1 MNNPAS
7 VLLDG
12 LSAAGAHWMLVL
24 GTLLILITSQVLLA
38 SLSYG
43 IFKDRFTGEEYLSF
57 GIAGWLLPAS
67 VITLLWY
74 LIARI
79 VSPQVSMIVVGSL
92 LLAGLVLSVRN
103 MGPVRRSKGAVWGL
117 LFVAV
122 LLLLI
127 RLASV
132 SRAIFP
138 SYFDSAQHYLYI
150 KEILSQVE
158 LAANAATSLPGYY
171 HFGFHFLAAFVTY
184 ITRAEITATML
195 VLGQI
200 ILAFMPFCAFFI
212 VRHWTSSNIAGF
224 LALVLAAFG
233 WYMPAH
239 AMDWGKYP
247 ALASLALVPFVFS
260 LAYLFLENRNTFSKE
275 KNTLLMGLLLAGA
288 LITVFLHSRS
298 LILYILLAG
307 AWLVTM
313 LWTRMTKWPQILV
326 FSLFLLAAI
335 GQIAYIQAKG
345 ILGPL
350 FDAYGPKGFI
360 VSAIVLVLGIFAY
373 KSYPSFVF
381 FCITSI
387 IFLLA
392 SLFLPLGNL
401 IPGYVNTTPL
411 DRPYVQM
418 VLFLPLTL
426 LGGFGLAGL
435 EQSLSGRLVPLGKSQ
450 FALSSMIG
458 ALLIAVVAI
467 HGLLRYDLYPSSCCL
482 IVSQDDLQ
490 AIDWL
495 DENLPAGARI
505 LTSSTDLN
513 VLPTDQY
520 QGSAGGDA
528 GTWITALTGRPV
540 IVMPFNTD
548 FSQDKTRE
556 TLCGNQLN
564 FIYIGKTGWSF
575 NEGPM
580 NAQPDKYKLLLDL
593 PMAKVYEVTGCQ

>member
-12 LSAAGAHWMLVL
+12 LSVAETRWTLVL
-24 GTLLILITSQVLLA
+24 GILLVAVTSQVLLA
-38 SLSYG
+38 SLFYR
-43 IFKDRFTGEEYLSF
+43 IFRDRFTGEEYFSL
-57 GIAGWLLPAS
+57 GLAGWLLPAS
-67 VITLLWY
+67 FIALLWY

-79 VSPQVSMIVVGSL
+79 VSPQVSTIAVGSL
-92 LLAGLVLSVRN
+92 LLASLVLSIRN
-103 MGPVRRSKGAVWGL
+103 MGPVGRSKGAVWAL
-117 LFVAV
+117 LFLAVAF
-122 LLLLI
+122 LFI

-132 SRAIFP
+132 SKAIFP

-150 KEILSQVE
+150 KEILSQIE
-158 LAANAATSLPGYY
+158 PTANAATSLPGYY
-171 HFGFHFLAAFVTY
+171 HFGFHFLAAFLTY

-200 ILAFMPFCAFFI
+200 ILALMPFCAFFI
-212 VRHWTSSNIAGF
+212 VRHWTASNVAGF

-233 WYMPAH
+233 WYMPTH

-247 ALASLALVPFVFS
+247 ALASLALVPFVVS

-275 KNTLLMGLLLAGA
+275 KNTMLIGLLLAGA

-298 LILYILLAG
+298 LILYMLLAG

-313 LWTRMTKWPQILV
+313 LWTKITKWPRVLV
-326 FSLFLLAAI
+326 FGLLLLAAV

-350 FDAYGPKGFI
+350 FDAYGLKGLLI
-360 VSAIVLVLGIFAY
+360 SAIVLVLAIFAY
-373 KSYPSFVF
+373 KGYPGFVF
-381 FCITSI
+381 FCIVSI

-392 SLFLPLGNL
+392 SLFIPLGHL

-418 VLFLPLTL
+418 VLYLPLTV

-435 EQSLSGRLVPLGKSQ
+435 EHSLSGRSIRLGKSQ
-450 FALSSMIG
+450 FVLSSMIG
-458 ALLIAVVAI
+458 ALCIAVVAV
-467 HGLLRYDLYPSSCCL
+467 HGLLRYDLYPSNCCL
-482 IVSQDDLQ
+482 IVGQDDVK
-490 AIDWL
+490 AIGWL
-495 DENLPAGARI
+495 DENLPADARI

-540 IVMPFNTD
+540 TVMPFNTD
-548 FSQDKTRE
+548 FSQDTTTK
-556 TLCGNQLN
+556 TLCEKQLN
-564 FIYIGKTGWSF
+564 FIYVGKTGWTF

-580 NAQPDKYKLLLDL
+580 NAQPGQYKLLLDL
-593 PMAKVYEVTGCQ
+593 PKAKVYEVIGCN